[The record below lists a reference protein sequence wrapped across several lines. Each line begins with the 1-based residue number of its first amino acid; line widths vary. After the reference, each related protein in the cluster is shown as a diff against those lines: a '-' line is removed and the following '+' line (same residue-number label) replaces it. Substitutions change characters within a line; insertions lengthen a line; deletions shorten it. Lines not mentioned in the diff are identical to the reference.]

1 MVVESRVRVMMSFTP
16 DKKKI
21 FDALKLKYGLP
32 TVTSLL
38 ERCISVGLPIVV
50 REFEDGLRVQEI
62 ALNVRAIESKL
73 GKQLDQL
80 PDLSLDDK
88 KTLQKT
94 VLKQGNPAQSR
105 GKKKRRR

>member
-1 MVVESRVRVMMSFTP
+1 MVAESRVRVMMSFPP

-50 REFEDGLRVQEI
+50 REFEDNLRVQEL
-62 ALNVRAIESKL
+62 ALNVHAIELKL
-73 GKQLDQL
+73 GSQLDKVF
-80 PDLSLDDK
+80 DLSLDEK
-88 KTLQKT
+88 PSQRT
-94 VLKQGNPAQSR
+94 VIKQGNPGQTR
-105 GKKKRRR
+105 GRKKRRR